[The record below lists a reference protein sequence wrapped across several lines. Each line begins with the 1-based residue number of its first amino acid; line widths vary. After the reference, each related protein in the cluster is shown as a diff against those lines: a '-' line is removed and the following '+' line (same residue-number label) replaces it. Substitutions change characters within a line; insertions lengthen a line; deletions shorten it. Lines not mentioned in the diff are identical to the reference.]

1 MALCAIKK
9 NIIKNKNYTMN
20 YELYDN
26 EKVDLT
32 QQNNN
37 TETQLSNDEIN
48 EKYKKGEVRIIT
60 EQARYPLNTIVNMVK
75 SDDYILN
82 PEFQRRHRWNITR
95 KSRLIESFIMN
106 VPIPPIFLYEREY
119 SVYEVMDGLQRLT
132 AISQFYED
140 KFELEDLVEWNE
152 LNGFKY
158 SQLPEQIRKGI
169 DRRYISSIILLQ
181 ETAKSESEANRLKQL
196 VFERINSG
204 GEKLKAQEIRNAL
217 FPGGLNYLTISLSR
231 NKYFCKLWNIPEPDD
246 TELQSGQTRQEV
258 IENKYFK
265 DMSDAELVLRF
276 FAYRQIDQW
285 QGNTMEFFLDEFLK
299 KGNEQFDENVL
310 NKLKDLFN
318 ETVKFAFDLFEEKAF
333 WLHRKREDIWF
344 HYERPTKILYDPL
357 MQVLANN
364 LDKKEEILA
373 KKQEIVESI
382 ANLHKTQSES
392 FKGRDTNKTKVNERI
407 EVLNNYLNSFING

>member
-1 MALCAIKK
+1 MKK
-9 NIIKNKNYTMN
+9 
-20 YELYDN
+20 ELYEN
-26 EKVDLT
+26 EKVVLFQQTNGNDIKLT
-32 QQNNN
+32 
-37 TETQLSNDEIN
+37 NDEIN

-60 EQARYPLNTIVNMVK
+60 EQARYPLNTIVNMVN

-82 PEFQRRHRWNITR
+82 PEFQRRHRWDSTR
-95 KSRLIESFIMN
+95 KSKLIESFIMN

-140 KFELEDLVEWNE
+140 RFALQDLVEWKE
-152 LNGFKY
+152 LNGLKY
-158 SQLPEQIRKGI
+158 SQLPEQIKKGI

-181 ETAKSESEANRLKQL
+181 ETAKSETEANRLKQL

-217 FPGGLNYLTISLSR
+217 FPGGLNNLTISLSR
-231 NKYFCKLWNIPEPDD
+231 NKNFCKLWDIPEPDD
-246 TELQSGQTRQEV
+246 KEIETGETRQEV
-258 IENKYFK
+258 IEDKYFK

-299 KGNEQFDENVL
+299 SGNEQFDEAVL
-310 NKLKDLFN
+310 SNLKKLFN
-318 ETVKFAFDLFEEKAF
+318 DTVEFAYNLFGEKAF
-333 WLHRKREDIWF
+333 WLHRNREEKWF

-364 LDKKEEILA
+364 LDNKEIILS
-373 KKQEIVESI
+373 KKQEIIEGLE
-382 ANLHKTQSES
+382 NFHKTKYDS
-392 FKGRDTNKTKVNERI
+392 FKGRDTNKTKVLDRI
-407 EVLNNYLNSFING
+407 EVLNEYLNSFING

>member
-1 MALCAIKK
+1 MS
-9 NIIKNKNYTMN
+9 N
-20 YELYDN
+20 ELYEN
-26 EKVDLT
+26 EKVNLS
-32 QQNNN
+32 QQNNVDEVKLN
-37 TETQLSNDEIN
+37 NDEIN

-60 EQARYPLNTIVNMVK
+60 EQARYPLSTIVNMVN
-75 SDDYILN
+75 SEDYILN
-82 PEFQRRHRWNITR
+82 PEFQRRHRWDTTR

-140 KFELEDLVEWNE
+140 KFALQDLVEWKE

-217 FPGGLNYLTISLSR
+217 YPGGLNYLTISLSR
-231 NKYFCKLWNIPEPDD
+231 NKYFCKLWNIPEPDKIEIE
-246 TELQSGQTRQEV
+246 TGQARQEV

-265 DMSDAELVLRF
+265 DMSDTELVLRF
-276 FAYRQIDQW
+276 FAYRQVDQW
-285 QGNTMEFFLDEFLK
+285 QGNTMEIFLDEFLK
-299 KGNEQFDENVL
+299 KGNEQFDESVL
-310 NKLKDLFN
+310 NNLKKLFN
-318 ETVKFAFDLFEEKAF
+318 NTVKFAYDLFGEKAF
-333 WLHRKREDIWF
+333 WLHRKREDRWF
-344 HYERPTKILYDPL
+344 HFERPTKILYDPL

-364 LDKKEEILA
+364 LDKKDDILA
-373 KKQEIVESI
+373 KKDDIVPGIE
-382 ANLHKTQSES
+382 NLHKNNFEA
-392 FKGRDTNKTKVNERI
+392 FKGRDTNKTKVTLRI
-407 EVLNNYLNSFING
+407 EVLQNFLNSFLNG

>member
-1 MALCAIKK
+1 
-9 NIIKNKNYTMN
+9 MN
-20 YELYDN
+20 NQLYEN
-26 EKVDLT
+26 EKVELFQQDNENEIKLT
-32 QQNNN
+32 
-37 TETQLSNDEIN
+37 NDEIN

-60 EQARYPLNTIVNMVK
+60 EQARYPLNTIVTMVN

-82 PEFQRRHRWNITR
+82 PEFQRRHRWDATR
-95 KSRLIESFIMN
+95 KSKLIESFIMN
-106 VPIPPIFLYEREY
+106 VPIPPIFLYESEY

-140 KFELEDLVEWNE
+140 RFALQDLAEWKE
-152 LNGFKY
+152 LNGLKY
-158 SQLPEQIRKGI
+158 SELPDQIRKGI

-181 ETAKSESEANRLKQL
+181 ETAKSETEANRLKQL

-217 FPGGLNYLTISLSR
+217 FPGGLNNLTIGLSR
-231 NKYFCKLWNIPEPDD
+231 NKYFCRLWDIPEPDE
-246 TELQSGQTRQEV
+246 TELTTGQPRQQV
-258 IENKYFK
+258 IEDKYFK

-299 KGNEQFDENVL
+299 KGNEQFNDDVL
-310 NKLKDLFN
+310 DNLKKTFN
-318 ETVKFAFDLFEEKAF
+318 ETAEFAYNLFEEKAF
-333 WLHRKREDIWF
+333 WLHRNREEKWF

-364 LDKKEEILA
+364 LDNKKKILT
-373 KKQEIVESI
+373 KKQEIISGLE
-382 ANLHKTQSES
+382 NFHKTEYDA
-392 FKGRDTNKTKVNERI
+392 FKGRDTNKTKVIDRI
-407 EVLNNYLNSFING
+407 EILNEYINSFINE

>member
-1 MALCAIKK
+1 
-9 NIIKNKNYTMN
+9 MN
-20 YELYDN
+20 NELYEN
-26 EKVDLT
+26 EKVELF
-32 QQNNN
+32 QQNNEKEVKL
-37 TETQLSNDEIN
+37 TNDEIN

-60 EQARYPLNTIVNMVK
+60 EQARYPLNTIVNMVN

-82 PEFQRRHRWNITR
+82 PEFQRRHRWDVSR
-95 KSRLIESFIMN
+95 KSKLIESFIMN

-140 KFELEDLVEWNE
+140 RFALQDLAEWKE
-152 LNGFKY
+152 LNGLKY
-158 SQLPEQIRKGI
+158 SELPEQIRKGI

-181 ETAKSESEANRLKQL
+181 ETAKSETEANRLKQL

-217 FPGGLNYLTISLSR
+217 FPGSLNNLTIALSR
-231 NKYFCKLWNIPEPDD
+231 NKYFCRLWDIPEPDEI
-246 TELQSGQTRQEV
+246 ELSTGQPRQEV
-258 IENKYFK
+258 IEDKYFK

-299 KGNEQFDENVL
+299 KGNEQFNEEVIN
-310 NKLKDLFN
+310 NLKKTFD
-318 ETVKFAFDLFEEKAF
+318 ETVEFAFNLFEEKAF
-333 WLHRKREDIWF
+333 WLHRSREEKWF

-364 LDKKEEILA
+364 LNNKEIILT
-373 KKQEIVESI
+373 KKQEIIDGLE
-382 ANLHKTQSES
+382 NFHKTKYDA
-392 FKGRDTNKTKVNERI
+392 FKGRDTNKTKVTDRI
-407 EVLNNYLNSFING
+407 EILNEYINSFINE

>member
-1 MALCAIKK
+1 
-9 NIIKNKNYTMN
+9 MN
-20 YELYDN
+20 NELYEN
-26 EKVDLT
+26 EKVELFKQDNDNEITLT
-32 QQNNN
+32 N
-37 TETQLSNDEIN
+37 EEIN

-60 EQARYPLNTIVNMVK
+60 EQARYPLNTIVNMVN

-82 PEFQRRHRWNITR
+82 PEFQRRHRWDATR
-95 KSRLIESFIMN
+95 KSKLIESFIMN

-140 KFELEDLVEWNE
+140 KFALQDLVEWKE
-152 LNGFKY
+152 LNGLKY
-158 SQLPEQIRKGI
+158 SNLPEQIRKGI

-181 ETAKSESEANRLKQL
+181 ETAKSETEANRLKQL

-217 FPGGLNYLTISLSR
+217 FPGGLNNLTIGLSR
-231 NKYFCKLWNIPEPDD
+231 NKYFCRLWAIPEPDEV
-246 TELQSGQTRQEV
+246 ELQTGQPRQEV
-258 IENKYFK
+258 IEDKYFK

-276 FAYRQIDQW
+276 CAYRQIDQW

-299 KGNEQFDENVL
+299 KGNEQFDDVVL
-310 NKLKDLFN
+310 DNLKKTFN
-318 ETVKFAFDLFEEKAF
+318 ETVEFAYDLFEEKAF
-333 WLHRKREDIWF
+333 WLHRNREEKWF

-364 LDKKEEILA
+364 LDNKEKILA
-373 KKQEIVESI
+373 KKHEII
-382 ANLHKTQSES
+382 AGLENFHKTKYDA
-392 FKGRDTNKTKVNERI
+392 FKGRDTNKTKVTDRI
-407 EVLNNYLNSFING
+407 EILNEYINSFING

>member
-1 MALCAIKK
+1 
-9 NIIKNKNYTMN
+9 MN
-20 YELYDN
+20 NELFEN
-26 EKVDLT
+26 EKVELF
-32 QQNNN
+32 QQNNESDIKL
-37 TETQLSNDEIN
+37 TNDEIN
-48 EKYKKGEVRIIT
+48 EKYNKGEVRIIT
-60 EQARYPLNTIVNMVK
+60 EQARYPLNTIVNMVN

-82 PEFQRRHRWNITR
+82 PEFQRRNRWDATR
-95 KSRLIESFIMN
+95 KSKLMESFIMN

-140 KFELEDLVEWNE
+140 KFELQDLVEWKE
-152 LNGFKY
+152 LNGLKY
-158 SQLPEQIRKGI
+158 SQLPEQIKKGI

-217 FPGGLNYLTISLSR
+217 FPGGLNNLSINLSR
-231 NKYFCKLWNIPEPDD
+231 NKYFCKLWDIPEPDK
-246 TELQSGQTRQEV
+246 TELETGQTRQEV
-258 IENKYFK
+258 IEDKYFK

-285 QGNTMEFFLDEFLK
+285 QGNTMEYFLDEFLK
-299 KGNEQFDENVL
+299 KGNEQFNDEVL
-310 NKLKDLFN
+310 KNLKIIFV
-318 ETVKFAFDLFEEKAF
+318 ETVEFAYNLFKEKAF
-333 WLHRKREDIWF
+333 WLHRNREERWF

-364 LDKKEEILA
+364 LNHKENILA
-373 KKQEIVESI
+373 KKQEIIEGLESF
-382 ANLHKTQSES
+382 HKEKYDA
-392 FKGRDTNKTKVNERI
+392 FKGRDTNKTKVTDRIKILNEYI
-407 EVLNNYLNSFING
+407 NSFINE

>member
-1 MALCAIKK
+1 MS
-9 NIIKNKNYTMN
+9 N
-20 YELYDN
+20 ELYEN
-26 EKVDLT
+26 EKVNLSE
-32 QQNNN
+32 QNTGNDI
-37 TETQLSNDEIN
+37 TLSNEEIN

-60 EQARYPLNTIVNMVK
+60 EQARYPLTTIVNMVN

-82 PEFQRRHRWNITR
+82 PEFQRRHRWDATR

-140 KFELEDLVEWNE
+140 KFELQDLVEWKE

-158 SQLPEQIRKGI
+158 SKLPEQIRKGI

-231 NKYFCKLWNIPEPDD
+231 NQYFCKLWNIPEPDE

-285 QGNTMEFFLDEFLK
+285 QGNTMEYFLDEFLK
-299 KGNEQFDENVL
+299 KGNEQFNENVL

-364 LDKKEEILA
+364 LDKKEDILD
-373 KKQEIVESI
+373 KKQEIIEGI
-382 ANLHKTQSES
+382 ANLHKTKSES

-407 EVLNNYLNSFING
+407 EVLNDYLNSFIND

>member
-1 MALCAIKK
+1 
-9 NIIKNKNYTMN
+9 MN
-20 YELYDN
+20 NELYEN
-26 EKVDLT
+26 EKVELFQQDNETDIKLT
-32 QQNNN
+32 
-37 TETQLSNDEIN
+37 NDEIN

-60 EQARYPLNTIVNMVK
+60 EQARYPLNTIVNMVN

-82 PEFQRRHRWNITR
+82 PEFQRRHRWDATR
-95 KSRLIESFIMN
+95 KSKLIESFIMN

-140 KFELEDLVEWNE
+140 RFALQDLAEWKE
-152 LNGFKY
+152 LNGLKY
-158 SQLPEQIRKGI
+158 SQLPEQIKKGI

-181 ETAKSESEANRLKQL
+181 ETAKSETEANRLKQL

-217 FPGGLNYLTISLSR
+217 FPGGLNNLTISLSR
-231 NKYFCKLWNIPEPDD
+231 NKYFCKLWDIPEPDE
-246 TELQSGQTRQEV
+246 TEITTGQARQEV
-258 IENKYFK
+258 IEDKYFK

-276 FAYRQIDQW
+276 FAYRQIEQW

-299 KGNEQFDENVL
+299 KGNEQFDDQVL
-310 NKLKDLFN
+310 NNLKKTFN
-318 ETVKFAFDLFEEKAF
+318 ETVEFAYNLFDEKAF
-333 WLHRKREDIWF
+333 WLHRNREEKWF

-364 LDKKEEILA
+364 LNSKEKILA
-373 KKQEIVESI
+373 KKNEIVDGLESF
-382 ANLHKTQSES
+382 HKTKYDA
-392 FKGRDTNKTKVNERI
+392 FKGRDTNKTKVTDRI
-407 EVLNNYLNSFING
+407 EILNEYINSFINE